1 MSNLSKAISY
11 ARMVDAVYDTCNA
24 VVQNGYE
31 NNITYVGVNAVV
43 DMWLENKENLFNFFG
58 GELKVEKTIKTT
70 TTRKDYAGLVREY
83 SYAFYNG
90 SVKYKNAW
98 MQASFMSYLNLR
110 EDFGVTPAKNVAYVL
125 EKVMNY
131 CADRDDMFNELRENK
146 IGGAIAEVISH
157 FTVDCYYN
165 SFKSLKNINGKKFS
179 KFMRSFLI
187 EGMEKLHYDN
197 VLTSEQL
204 DLAKKQIEMT
214 SQYYSTLLEKIKVVT
229 KEKKV
234 VLSIDPNDFFRCSH
248 GENWESCH
256 ALGNMHGD
264 GAVQYCVS
272 PCAMIAY
279 IESEK
284 DADNY
289 CGVKPLEW
297 RQMVYTNKNLD
308 TFVGSRQYRTTNKD
322 ASRAVMEIIKE
333 LGAGLNY
340 EFVEKT
346 SADVEGN
353 FQSYVRPFVA
363 YAEENGEFA
372 YNDIHRFSG
381 ISNDLFL
388 MYTSEENSK
397 VEVNSC
403 RYIPCLDC
411 GEKFSEHRD
420 DCFCCNDC
428 QPAGV
433 YCEHCGDMEDE
444 DDIYYVN
451 DYPVCRWCLENSGN
465 YAYCDDCEEWFEVD
479 EITTVTDSHG
489 WDRCVCD
496 RCLEDYVY
504 CEECGEYHAEDNMNS
519 VMDDYQD
526 TKYICNDCMENCD
539 EVCTCPHCGDI
550 FYNTGRYDTETC
562 CFDCHLEIEAEYEDD
577 ECEDEE

>member
-1 MSNLSKAISY
+1 MTNLSKAISY
-11 ARMVDAVYDTCNA
+11 TGMVDAVYDTCIA
-24 VVQNGYE
+24 TVQNGYE
-31 NNITYVGVNAVV
+31 NNITYVGVSAVV

-58 GELKVEKTIKTT
+58 GELKVEKTIKTA
-70 TTRKDYAGLVREY
+70 TTRKDYAGLVSDY
-83 SYAFYNG
+83 GLAFYNG
-90 SVKYKNAW
+90 YIKYKNNR
-98 MQASFMSYLNLR
+98 MKTEFISYNDLR
-110 EDFGVTPAKNVAYVL
+110 ENYGVTLAKNPSYVL
-125 EKVMNY
+125 DKVMDF
-131 CADRDDMFNELRENK
+131 CAERDEAFNELRENK
-146 IGGAIAEVISH
+146 IGSAIAEVIDH
-157 FTVDCYYN
+157 YTVDSFYN

-214 SQYYSTLLEKIKVVT
+214 SQYYSTLLEKIKAVT

-234 VLSIDPNDFFRCSH
+234 VLSIDPVDFFRCSH

-289 CGVKPLEW
+289 GGVKPLEW
-297 RQMVYTNKNLD
+297 RQMIYTNKNLD

-322 ASRAVMEIIKE
+322 ASKAVMEIIQE
-333 LGAGLNY
+333 LGAELNY
-340 EFVEKT
+340 LFTTET
-346 SADVEGN
+346 SAEVGN
-353 FQSYVRPFVA
+353 FQSYVRTFVA
-363 YAEENGEFA
+363 YAEEQGEFA
-372 YNDIHRFSG
+372 YNDIHRYHG

-428 QPAGV
+428 QSVGV
-433 YCEHCGDMEDE
+433 CCEHCGDVEDE
-444 DDIYYVN
+444 DDVYYVN
-451 DYPVCRWCLENSGN
+451 DYPVCRWCLENSG
-465 YAYCDDCEEWFEVD
+465 AYSYCEDCEEWFEAD

-489 WDRCVCD
+489 WHRCVCD
-496 RCLEDYVY
+496 RCLEDYHY
-504 CEECGEYHAEDNMNS
+504 CEECGEYHAEDRMNS

-526 TKYICNDCMENCD
+526 TKYICNDCYENCD
-539 EVCTCPHCGDI
+539 EIDVCIHCGDV
-550 FYNTGRYDTETC
+550 FYNTGRYGTRTC
-562 CFDCHLEIEAEYEDD
+562 CFDCHLEVESCEEEEYE
-577 ECEDEE
+577 EEDYE